1 MAVTYAELKD
11 VSQEDA
17 LAIAQRQFIGQDV
30 DYFLYKRDPDG
41 RAGWQIFVDAEP
53 MKGWKHDCYMVYVN
67 TGTYD
72 IDTYIPSVRYI
83 DSPPIGKYT
92 PLSVKNR
99 YGNKA
104 NSKPLVRKSANNQI
118 EDLEAAK
125 RTYAIIIS
133 GGVNAVFNYERYW
146 NDCSF
151 IYQTLVNKYNIPKDN
166 IFPIMS
172 DGTDPY
178 EDMRCTTGGIISQP
192 LDLDND
198 GVADIKLAATKSNIA
213 NTLSQLSRKL
223 QKDDHLFIYVIDHG
237 GTDDNKTNS
246 YICLWN
252 NETLY
257 DYELANML
265 TPFSEKFVNI
275 NVVLGQCFSGG
286 FNDNLTKVGCVVSS
300 ASTGSE
306 SSWSCPDIPYD
317 EFVYH
322 WTSAM
327 NNATHDGITVNPDTD
342 GNGRITVEEA
352 FEYAKQNDR
361 ITAEHPQYTSTPV
374 SVGED
379 LAFNHIV
386 PSIDLY
392 VKDNDLDF
400 GQEPNLTTDQFWGSP
415 SICVRNNQDS
425 IFEHED
431 PYYTNDHK
439 MAYIYLRV
447 YNRGKEDY
455 LGGKFAIMYWALA
468 STGLTD
474 KVWKGRELY
483 EGKYPTGGDLEA
495 IHIDAISAGSYRDVE
510 IPWML
515 PQLMV
520 ANPGEK
526 LHFCLLAKIMDTA
539 YDDGY
544 VDGTV
549 YFDLPGSNN
558 QAQKNVNII
567 SKEELSE
574 GINIFVR
581 NTITDNES
589 YSLELVPREVGD
601 ILLFSQ
607 ANMEMEMSPTIYEA
621 WKRGGFK
628 AENIELP
635 TGTINGAEARTVKFV
650 SPKSKLKAISL
661 NKDEY
666 DVVKIKFNFSLAK
679 TAFKE
684 PIIPLKPKYYT
695 YDLIQK
701 DEDGNIIGGETFFV
715 EPPLFTFKPIE
726 IIPTY
731 EGDSIMLKTDLSE
744 YKSIE
749 WFKENGESLGH
760 TSSITVMP
768 RYNDDNFAVVA
779 LSENGEIATGKISL
793 EADYGIKTVS
803 TATPNTIIVNLKS
816 DAPANAEIRI
826 NSAVDGTIKLTTQIP
841 LGTNSISVNSSSLS
855 NGIYVLTYSV
865 DGTNIDQKK
874 ITVH

>member
-1 MAVTYAELKD
+1 
-11 VSQEDA
+11 
-17 LAIAQRQFIGQDV
+17 
-30 DYFLYKRDPDG
+30 
-41 RAGWQIFVDAEP
+41 
-53 MKGWKHDCYMVYVN
+53 
-67 TGTYD
+67 
-72 IDTYIPSVRYI
+72 
-83 DSPPIGKYT
+83 
-92 PLSVKNR
+92 
-99 YGNKA
+99 
-104 NSKPLVRKSANNQI
+104 
-118 EDLEAAK
+118 
-125 RTYAIIIS
+125 
-133 GGVNAVFNYERYW
+133 
-146 NDCSF
+146 
-151 IYQTLVNKYNIPKDN
+151 
-166 IFPIMS
+166 
-172 DGTDPY
+172 
-178 EDMRCTTGGIISQP
+178 
-192 LDLDND
+192 
-198 GVADIKLAATKSNIA
+198 
-213 NTLSQLSRKL
+213 
-223 QKDDHLFIYVIDHG
+223 
-237 GTDDNKTNS
+237 
-246 YICLWN
+246 
-252 NETLY
+252 
-257 DYELANML
+257 
-265 TPFSEKFVNI
+265 
-275 NVVLGQCFSGG
+275 
-286 FNDNLTKVGCVVSS
+286 
-300 ASTGSE
+300 
-306 SSWSCPDIPYD
+306 
-317 EFVYH
+317 
-322 WTSAM
+322 M